1 MTCHQIVESDKTP
14 LEIAPRSDDSLG
26 GSLKLPDPW
35 LFDSQALL
43 RELDRIRE
51 TALQVP
57 TNGDANATHFGLQL
71 VINATWTLRENLR
84 YILGLHR
91 ERQLAFGKKHKAGTE
106 PEHQTIYD
114 LPTVVRLARNKLLIT
129 LWTGYPTL

>member
-1 MTCHQIVESDKTP
+1 MPT
-14 LEIAPRSDDSLG
+14 EIASSATILPV

-35 LFDSQALL
+35 LFDSEALL
-43 RELDRIRE
+43 REIDRIRE

-71 VINATWTLRENLR
+71 VINAAWTLRENLR

-91 ERQLAFGKKHKAGTE
+91 ERQRAFAKKHKQGTKE
-106 PEHQTIYD
+106 QHQTIYGV
-114 LPTVVRLARNKLLIT
+114 LNPLFIT
-129 LWTGYPTL
+129 C